1 MLKYIQIKT
10 PADSVRPSSPALP
23 LSASISSIAPVIYSL
38 LLLLSACES
47 TNPNGSPNPQL
58 RQIETVQKAP
68 IKSVSEAL
76 RQANISMEPVAS
88 QLRAKA
94 ARLALDNGDLEQA
107 ERISAVVLASALKGQ
122 PLIDY
127 LLTQGQILLYNGKP
141 DEALKLLEQN
151 SLNGMAPDI
160 ADQIKI
166 SYLKADAYAAGQ
178 RLVTSARERVLIDH
192 LLSKD
197 QSQINREKIFNTLLE
212 LPAPLLVT
220 YAKKA
225 VSNEL
230 RGWLSLAA
238 MTKQFQNKPS
248 QQLKALRDW
257 RKLWAGHPAAQTMP
271 ESLELLDTIVA
282 GQPDEIAILLPQSG
296 RLSTIGQAIQNGIL
310 AAHFEQEST
319 SRIRIYDTARGEPIQ
334 ALISR
339 AAEEGAD
346 LIIGPLDK
354 EKVAVLS
361 KLRLPIPVLALNR
374 LNEADF
380 SATNPN
386 LYHLSLAPEDEASQ
400 IARQARREGLSHA
413 LVIAPNNEWGDRAA
427 QAFKQTWSKFNG
439 LIADEARF
447 IEDENY
453 NKFIQELLLV
463 NKSVSRAAELKRII
477 GSNFEFTPQRRQDI
491 DVVVLLAN
499 STQAR
504 QINPSLAFFY
514 ADDLPVY
521 GTSLT
526 YQTGENRINNIDL
539 NGIRFCDIPW
549 KLAPADE
556 FQKRIHALWPESA
569 AQLASI
575 FALGIDAYNVLPR
588 LKQLRDLPDSAFFG
602 GTGKLTM
609 KSQNLV
615 RELMWGQFNNG
626 KVSAL
631 PIITEPI

>member
-1 MLKYIQIKT
+1 VLKYIQIKT

-107 ERISAVVLASALKGQ
+107 ERISAIVLESTLEGQ

>member
-1 MLKYIQIKT
+1 VLKYILIKT
-10 PADSVRPSSPALP
+10 PTDGTRPNSPCSP
-23 LSASISSIAPVIYSL
+23 LSAPATIAPVIYSL
-38 LLLLSACES
+38 ILLLSACES
-47 TNPNGSPNPQL
+47 TNQNSIPNPQL

-68 IKSVSEAL
+68 LKSVSEAL
-76 RQANISMEPVAS
+76 RLANISMEPIAS

-94 ARLALDNGDLEQA
+94 ARLALNNGDLEQA
-107 ERISAVVLASALKGQ
+107 ERISAIVLESALEGQ
-122 PLIDY
+122 SLIDY
-127 LLTQGQILLYNGKP
+127 LLTQGQLLLYSGKP
-141 DEALKLLEQN
+141 DEVLKLLEQN
-151 SLNGMAPDI
+151 SFHGTAPDI
-160 ADQIKI
+160 ADQIEI

-192 LLSKD
+192 LLSRE
-197 QSQINREKIFNTLLE
+197 QSQINREKIFNTLIE
-212 LPAPLLVT
+212 LPAPLLVA

-282 GQPDEIAILLPQSG
+282 GQPDQIAILLPQSG

-319 SRIRIYDTARGEPIQ
+319 SRIRIYDTARGEPIKV
-334 ALISR
+334 LINR

-354 EKVAVLS
+354 EKVALLS
-361 KLRLPIPVLALNR
+361 KLRLPVPVLALNR
-374 LNEADF
+374 LNEVGR
-380 SATNPN
+380 SGTNPN

-400 IARQARREGLSHA
+400 IAKQARREGLSHA
-413 LVIAPNNEWGDRAA
+413 LLIAPNNEWGDRAA
-427 QAFKQTWSKFNG
+427 HAFKQTWSTNNG

-477 GSNFEFTPQRRQDI
+477 GSSFEFTPQRRQDI

-521 GTSLT
+521 GTSLI
-526 YQTGENRINNIDL
+526 YQTGDNRINNIDL

-556 FQKRIHALWPESA
+556 FQKRIHDLWPESA
-569 AQLASI
+569 EQLASI

-615 RELMWGQFNNG
+615 RELMWGQFSNG

-631 PIITEPI
+631 PIITDPI

>member
-1 MLKYIQIKT
+1 
-10 PADSVRPSSPALP
+10 
-23 LSASISSIAPVIYSL
+23 
-38 LLLLSACES
+38 
-47 TNPNGSPNPQL
+47 
-58 RQIETVQKAP
+58 
-68 IKSVSEAL
+68 
-76 RQANISMEPVAS
+76 MEPIAS

-94 ARLALDNGDLEQA
+94 ARLALNNGDLEQA
-107 ERISAVVLASALKGQ
+107 ERISAIVLESALEGQ
-122 PLIDY
+122 SLIDY
-127 LLTQGQILLYNGKP
+127 LLTQGQLLLYSGKP
-141 DEALKLLEQN
+141 DEVLKLLEQN
-151 SLNGMAPDI
+151 SFHGTAPDI
-160 ADQIKI
+160 ADQIEI

-192 LLSKD
+192 LLSRE
-197 QSQINREKIFNTLLE
+197 QSQINREKIFNTLIE
-212 LPAPLLVT
+212 LPAPLLVA

-282 GQPDEIAILLPQSG
+282 GQPDQIAILLPQSG

-319 SRIRIYDTARGEPIQ
+319 SRIRIYDTARGEPIKV
-334 ALISR
+334 LINR

-354 EKVAVLS
+354 EKVALLS
-361 KLRLPIPVLALNR
+361 KLRLPVPVLALNR
-374 LNEADF
+374 LNEVGR
-380 SATNPN
+380 SGTNPN

-400 IARQARREGLSHA
+400 IAKQARREGLSHA
-413 LVIAPNNEWGDRAA
+413 LLIAPNNEWGDRAA
-427 QAFKQTWSKFNG
+427 HAFKQTWSTNNG

-477 GSNFEFTPQRRQDI
+477 GSSFEFTPQRRQDI

-521 GTSLT
+521 GTSLI
-526 YQTGENRINNIDL
+526 YQTGDNRINNIDL

-556 FQKRIHALWPESA
+556 FQKRIHDLWPESA
-569 AQLASI
+569 EQLASI

-615 RELMWGQFNNG
+615 RELMWGQFSNG

-631 PIITEPI
+631 PIITDPI

>member
-107 ERISAVVLASALKGQ
+107 ERISAIVLESTLEGQ